1 MLRLENVEAFIGENQ
16 VLRGVSLAVPAGGSV
31 AVLGANG
38 AGKSSIIRV
47 IQGLQKVRSG
57 RVLLE
62 GREIQNLPPHQIAR
76 LGLGCVPEGRRVFKD
91 MSVLD
96 NLKMGAFLPQGRQV
110 MHRTLEEITAMFP
123 ILGTRLHQRAGTL
136 SGGEQQMLA
145 MGRALMAK
153 PKLLLVDE
161 LSLGLAP
168 LVVQDIYRALR
179 VVRQSVTLLLVEQSV
194 EQALKNSEQ
203 AYILETGQVV
213 RQGASAE
220 LLADPALKEAYLG
233 M

>member
-1 MLRLENVEAFIGENQ
+1 MLKLENVEAFIGENQ
-16 VLRGVSLAVPAGGSV
+16 VLRGVSLTVPAGGSV

-38 AGKSSIIRV
+38 AGKSSIIRA
-47 IQGLQKVRSG
+47 IQGLLKVRSG
-57 RVLLE
+57 RILLE
-62 GREIQNLPPHQIAR
+62 GREIQNQPAHQIAR

-110 MHRTLEEITAMFP
+110 MNRTLEEITAMFP

-179 VVRQSVTLLLVEQSV
+179 VVRESVTLLLVEQSV

-233 M
+233 I

>member
-1 MLRLENVEAFIGENQ
+1 MLKLENVEAFIGENQ
-16 VLRGVSLAVPAGGSV
+16 VLRGVSLTVPAGGSV

-38 AGKSSIIRV
+38 AGKSSIIRA
-47 IQGLQKVRSG
+47 IQGLLKVRSG
-57 RVLLE
+57 RILLE
-62 GREIQNLPPHQIAR
+62 GREIQNQPAHQIAR

-96 NLKMGAFLPQGRQV
+96 NLKMGAFLPQGRRV
-110 MHRTLEEITAMFP
+110 MDRTLEEITAMFP

-179 VVRQSVTLLLVEQSV
+179 VVRESVTLLLVEQSV

-233 M
+233 I

>member
-1 MLRLENVEAFIGENQ
+1 MLRLENVEAFIGQNQ

-47 IQGLQKVRSG
+47 IQGLQKVSSG

-76 LGLGCVPEGRRVFKD
+76 LCLGCVPEGRRVCKD

-96 NLKMGAFLPQGRQV
+96 NLKMGAFLPQGRTV
-110 MHRTLEEITAMFP
+110 MDRTLEEITAMFP
-123 ILGTRLHQRAGTL
+123 VLGVRLHQRAGTL

-179 VVRQSVTLLLVEQSV
+179 QVRESVTLLLVEQSV

-233 M
+233 I

>member
-1 MLRLENVEAFIGENQ
+1 MLKLENVEAFIGENQ
-16 VLRGVSLAVPAGGSV
+16 VLRGVSLTVPAGGSV

-38 AGKSSIIRV
+38 AGKSSIIRA
-47 IQGLQKVRSG
+47 IQGLLKVRSG
-57 RVLLE
+57 RILLE
-62 GREIQNLPPHQIAR
+62 GREIQNQPAHQIAR

-96 NLKMGAFLPQGRQV
+96 NLKMGAFLPQGRRV
-110 MHRTLEEITAMFP
+110 MDRTLEEITTMFP

-179 VVRQSVTLLLVEQSV
+179 VVRESVTLLLVEQSV

-233 M
+233 I

>member
-1 MLRLENVEAFIGENQ
+1 MLKLENVEAFIGENQ
-16 VLRGVSLAVPAGGSV
+16 VLRGVSLTVPAGGSV

-38 AGKSSIIRV
+38 AGKSSIIRA
-47 IQGLQKVRSG
+47 IQGLLKVRSG
-57 RVLLE
+57 RILLE
-62 GREIQNLPPHQIAR
+62 GREIQNQPAHQIAR

-96 NLKMGAFLPQGRQV
+96 NLKMGAFLPQGRRV
-110 MHRTLEEITAMFP
+110 MDRTLEEITAMFP

-168 LVVQDIYRALR
+168 LVVRDIYRALR
-179 VVRQSVTLLLVEQSV
+179 VVRESVTLLLVEQSV

-233 M
+233 I